1 MAAGV
6 SMQSLSTRACRSTIG
21 FPHMDLGQG
30 RSLPG
35 ISAIE
40 VVGIDLKLR
49 PALRRDKHCLNIPKD
64 LIVAS
69 RIQSYH
75 WIRILQTG
83 KIISASRFVVGDKL
97 LSCRG
102 GDACRRVS
110 SELLYR

>member
-1 MAAGV
+1 MVPGPDVFPCRARPPAPAQARLVFRTCGAINIAA
-6 SMQSLSTRACRSTIG
+6 AKPSTI
-21 FPHMDLGQG
+21 
-30 RSLPG
+30 
-35 ISAIE
+35 
-40 VVGIDLKLR
+40 IDI
-49 PALRRDKHCLNIPKD
+49 LNIPKD

-69 RIQSYH
+69 RIQSHH

-83 KIISASRFVVGDKL
+83 KIISASRLVVGDEL